1 MKSGMTA
8 LQFPQPHTVHEEVM
22 NVLPISQHAEVM
34 SNLEGLRPGPKL
46 ETGFQANKLKVK
58 SCPATLHE
66 GAWGGGYIAPT
77 HSRPRH

>member
-1 MKSGMTA
+1 MTA
-8 LQFPQPHTVHEEVM
+8 FQFPQPHTVHEEVM

-34 SNLEGLRPGPKL
+34 SNLEGLRPGPKF

-58 SCPATLHE
+58 VVPLHSTK
-66 GAWGGGYIAPT
+66 APGGDIAPT